1 MEGLR
6 RRQKPP
12 LEVERGFAN
21 SRLER
26 QILVRVYELVVPVV
40 RSVLAEEP
48 LRAADGQADAGISLP
63 CLRKGA

>member
-6 RRQKPP
+6 RRRRPP

-26 QILVRVYELVVPVV
+26 QILVRVYELVVPVIR
-40 RSVLAEEP
+40 RSLADEP
-48 LRAADGQADAGISLP
+48 PRTADCKTDGWEDSARLT
-63 CLRKGA
+63 KGA

>member
-1 MEGLR
+1 MEGSR
-6 RRQKPP
+6 RRRKPP

-40 RSVLAEEP
+40 RRSLSDQSSHATDRE
-48 LRAADGQADAGISLP
+48 ADDREYSAHLK
-63 CLRKGA
+63 KGV